1 MVTRRDTRC
10 GEKQAPRTSTL
21 RCGGSLSSLLTIR
34 CFEERERAK
43 LAREI
48 AENLQ
53 AELDIRE
60 WAIGLKIHCD
70 FGFGRPAP
78 LLVFEDSK
86 FVGSNSGTDIDQKS
100 SETRFRTEGNLQAIG
115 AGLEIRIG
123 SIYYA
128 PGVPK
133 RDGNARTCSRYAGTF
148 DSLVPE
154 RPGTR

>member
-1 MVTRRDTRC
+1 M
-10 GEKQAPRTSTL
+10 
-21 RCGGSLSSLLTIR
+21 RCGGSLRSLLTIG

-100 SETRFRTEGNLQAIG
+100 SETSFRTEANL
-115 AGLEIRIG
+115 
-123 SIYYA
+123 
-128 PGVPK
+128 
-133 RDGNARTCSRYAGTF
+133 
-148 DSLVPE
+148 
-154 RPGTR
+154 